1 MTASTPPLSMDAAM
15 ADADDRHAANGTAP
29 PPKDVPDNAN
39 ENCPGASSEDAVRQP
54 AGKWTMTMEEMNSAC
69 R

>member
-1 MTASTPPLSMDAAM
+1 M